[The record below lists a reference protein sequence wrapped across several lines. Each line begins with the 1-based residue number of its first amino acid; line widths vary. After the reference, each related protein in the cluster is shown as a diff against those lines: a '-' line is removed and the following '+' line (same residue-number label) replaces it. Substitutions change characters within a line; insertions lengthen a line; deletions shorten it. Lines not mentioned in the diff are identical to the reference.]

1 LKTSHP
7 PAPIKALIDRK
18 NQTLEMPGAASNSR
32 SRAVFPGSRQGQ
44 TTANCKEFNVF
55 FVPMTRSSAEL
66 ARSFDRLFD
75 DSFLTPSSTD
85 TGSRAG
91 IRSPALDVTETE
103 HGYTIKI
110 DLPGMSKE
118 DVKISIDGRRVMLE
132 AASAR
137 QEEKKDGARVVY
149 SERSATNYAR
159 SFTLPMEVDQ
169 TESSAKMDQGV
180 LTLAL
185 AKRSSAQPRQLSIS

>member
-1 LKTSHP
+1 
-7 PAPIKALIDRK
+7 
-18 NQTLEMPGAASNSR
+18 M
-32 SRAVFPGSRQGQ
+32 
-44 TTANCKEFNVF
+44 F

>member
-1 LKTSHP
+1 
-7 PAPIKALIDRK
+7 
-18 NQTLEMPGAASNSR
+18 M
-32 SRAVFPGSRQGQ
+32 
-44 TTANCKEFNVF
+44 F

-66 ARSFDRLFD
+66 ARSFDRMFD

>member
-1 LKTSHP
+1 
-7 PAPIKALIDRK
+7 
-18 NQTLEMPGAASNSR
+18 
-32 SRAVFPGSRQGQ
+32 
-44 TTANCKEFNVF
+44 
-55 FVPMTRSSAEL
+55 MTRSSAEL

>member
-1 LKTSHP
+1 
-7 PAPIKALIDRK
+7 
-18 NQTLEMPGAASNSR
+18 M
-32 SRAVFPGSRQGQ
+32 
-44 TTANCKEFNVF
+44 F

-118 DVKISIDGRRVMLE
+118 DVKISIDGRRVILE